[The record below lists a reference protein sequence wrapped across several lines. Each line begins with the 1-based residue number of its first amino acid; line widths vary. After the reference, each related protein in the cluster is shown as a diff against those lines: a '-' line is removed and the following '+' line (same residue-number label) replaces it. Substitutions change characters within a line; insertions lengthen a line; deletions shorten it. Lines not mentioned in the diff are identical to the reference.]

1 VHVAGEGHAVA
12 CTCLI
17 RGGAH
22 EIELEDIQAEK
33 TRAQGLNP
41 DQGLQFVPEVTVTS
55 SDDIAVTAEADIVVV
70 TAGAKQ
76 PRQTARRS
84 RTRSNAEE
92 TASTG
97 PVTRPG
103 LRALAATGARRR
115 GGRARPVACRRSEL
129 PREPHQQCDADS
141 SRLTGGFFLS
151 GSNHEEPE
159 MTVQAHD
166 TPRQRPRPDA
176 ALDRNGPDDA
186 RRRRRAGTGHRPIRY
201 DRPWATRGAC
211 RVIGSEPSRF
221 DRTAAPVIYK
231 AAAALPHDNREWAT
245 DGLRD
250 QLRIMAGAAGATPD
264 WTTLV
269 VTGPTEMDGAP
280 DPTRFEWTASVAVPG
295 GSVLDTL
302 PDPDALLTA
311 WAAADDTMPFPVDSL
326 R

>member
-97 PVTRPG
+97 RGCVPSPRRVLGGGVDGRDPLPAG
-103 LRALAATGARRR
+103 GPSCRANHTNSATQTHPA
-115 GGRARPVACRRSEL
+115 
-129 PREPHQQCDADS
+129 
-141 SRLTGGFFLS
+141 
-151 GSNHEEPE
+151 
-159 MTVQAHD
+159 
-166 TPRQRPRPDA
+166 
-176 ALDRNGPDDA
+176 
-186 RRRRRAGTGHRPIRY
+186 
-201 DRPWATRGAC
+201 
-211 RVIGSEPSRF
+211 
-221 DRTAAPVIYK
+221 
-231 AAAALPHDNREWAT
+231 
-245 DGLRD
+245 
-250 QLRIMAGAAGATPD
+250 
-264 WTTLV
+264 
-269 VTGPTEMDGAP
+269 
-280 DPTRFEWTASVAVPG
+280 
-295 GSVLDTL
+295 
-302 PDPDALLTA
+302 
-311 WAAADDTMPFPVDSL
+311 
-326 R
+326 